1 MDGWMGNVSS
11 KQANDKQRINI
22 KPSQPQMRCGISF
35 ISWLAYCMFYA
46 TKTKQT
52 KKIDRTHNF
61 FSSFIINIQT
71 RQQLWVFFLLE
82 ATRFLWLLQLSPLS
96 VKLF

>member
-22 KPSQPQMRCGISF
+22 KPSQPQMRCVISF

-52 KKIDRTHNF
+52 KKN
-61 FSSFIINIQT
+61 
-71 RQQLWVFFLLE
+71 RQNSQFLLILYHKYPNQT
-82 ATRFLWLLQLSPLS
+82 AALGFFPSRSYQVPLAPAA
-96 VKLF
+96 VAP